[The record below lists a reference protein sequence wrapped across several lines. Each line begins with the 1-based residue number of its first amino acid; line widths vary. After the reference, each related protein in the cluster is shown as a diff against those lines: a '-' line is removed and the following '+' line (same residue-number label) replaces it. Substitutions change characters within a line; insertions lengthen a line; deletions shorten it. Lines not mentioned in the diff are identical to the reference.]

1 MDLLEQLRGNFPK
14 TIDKSNPVFSSLIAN
29 DEHNAAIQEQLEDLF
44 NYMKEWI
51 STPNVYNQTGVMLDK
66 TVSFFSFL
74 ERYADETEQSLK
86 NRFAAIFIRNH
97 DTRWGTAFDV
107 KSVFKQYFPSAKIY
121 LVENTNKID
130 DATPEFANLLSDGDI
145 DTDTPT
151 AWTLTD
157 CDATSAAR
165 FSKAYGIEMNQSGGH
180 FEQTVTVLNRKKIN
194 DTEPY
199 QYKNLAYFLHFFLSG
214 RVKVR
219 IYNSA
224 NSMYWD
230 NENKAWSSS
239 AVDNLFEKSEWN
251 DCSLYFLT
259 EGDDDNTDITV
270 SFYYES
276 DPVVSELENA
286 ALNGKVPV
294 TWTLDNCTETDGV
307 IELSQSDAS
316 VYTTADVIP
325 ETTYKL
331 GFGLMGEVTVT
342 IMNDNGKYWD
352 VTDKIWR
359 ESSVSYLV
367 RSAEWEDKIFD
378 IIPESG
384 DANITVT
391 FDYEDDTAYL
401 RNTFIS
407 GQLVT
412 QETLTDCTKAYNVI
426 TMDQMSSVASYTADV
441 SPLANYSLDFKF
453 KGRTSIVIQNDN
465 SEYWDITANKWSSAE
480 VRNDLFSDNKVVH
493 TINIDANADTTELTI
508 SYEIP
513 NSYLDYFRLFE
524 KQPYGSFTVM
534 AYFEG
539 NTSMGVFGLAAGDA
553 DPNIATEEATP
564 PQPRYG
570 NYGYYDKSYLS
581 GVPIGFA
588 SDIYEDLL
596 DYLRAQ
602 GVKAYL
608 EIVIKDYSESE

>member
-29 DEHNAAIQEQLEDLF
+29 DEHNAAIQEQLEYLF

-151 AWTLTD
+151 AWTLTN
-157 CDATSAAR
+157 CVATSAAR

-199 QYKNLAYFLHFFLSG
+199 EYKNLAYFLHFFLSG

-224 NSMYWD
+224 NSKYWD

-331 GFGLMGEVTVT
+331 GFGLIGKVTVT

-352 VTDKIWR
+352 ITDKIWR

-441 SPLANYSLDFKF
+441 SPLTSYSLDFKF